1 MTYFNKIKIAL
12 FVFILLTIYSSNTFA
27 QWNIPSELEKAPV
40 EASYK
45 LVKKGKVVYKNNCAS
60 CHGTPGQGDN
70 LAAINATDLG
80 SKAFQK
86 SHSDGLVFWKIGEG
100 NGGMPSFKE
109 SITDEDKWNLSFYI
123 KSLDENFIISGEKRK
138 AVEADMELAID
149 DKTKTLNAKI
159 TVSEEAKEDV
169 EVQFYI
175 KRTFG
180 NMLIANATTD
190 DNGIASYTI
199 SKEYPGDKEGNF
211 DILVKFKDADS
222 FGKKEISKTLKW
234 GTELHFD
241 NITDKRET
249 WGANDRVPLWILL
262 SYLIVVL
269 SVWSVILYV
278 AVQLIKLKN
287 VGKKKV

>member
-1 MTYFNKIKIAL
+1 MTYFNKIKIASL
-12 FVFILLTIYSSNTFA
+12 VFILLTIYSANTYA
-27 QWNIPSELEKAPV
+27 QWNVPSELKKAPA
-40 EASYK
+40 EASYE

-80 SKAFQK
+80 SKAFQ
-86 SHSDGLVFWKIGEG
+86 L
-100 NGGMPSFKE
+100 
-109 SITDEDKWNLSFYI
+109 T
-123 KSLDENFIISGEKRK
+123 
-138 AVEADMELAID
+138 ID

-159 TVSEEAKEDV
+159 TVNEEAKEDV

-180 NMLIANATTD
+180 NMLIATATSD
-190 DNGIASYTI
+190 NNGIASYIMT
-199 SKEYPGDKEGNF
+199 KEYPGDKEGNF
-211 DILVKFKDADS
+211 ELLVKFKDTDS
-222 FGKKEISKTLKW
+222 FGKKEINKTLKW
-234 GTELHFD
+234 GTELQFE

-278 AVQLIKLKN
+278 VVQLIRLKN
-287 VGKKKV
+287 VGK

>member
-1 MTYFNKIKIAL
+1 MTYFNKIKIASL
-12 FVFILLTIYSSNTFA
+12 VFILLTIYSANTYA
-27 QWNIPSELEKAPV
+27 QWNVPSELKKAPA
-40 EASYK
+40 EASYE

-86 SHSDGLVFWKIGEG
+86 NNSDELVFWKVGEG

-109 SITDEDKWNLSFYI
+109 SISDEDKWNLSFYI
-123 KSLDENFIISGEKRK
+123 KSFDDKFIISGEKIK
-138 AVEADMELAID
+138 AVEANLELTID

-159 TVSEEAKEDV
+159 TVNEEAKEDV

-180 NMLIANATTD
+180 NMLIATATSD
-190 DNGIASYTI
+190 NNGIASYIMT
-199 SKEYPGDKEGNF
+199 KEYPGDKEGNF
-211 DILVKFKDADS
+211 ELLVKFKDTDS
-222 FGKKEISKTLKW
+222 FGKKEINKTLKW
-234 GTELHFD
+234 GTELQFE

-278 AVQLIKLKN
+278 VVQLIRLKN
-287 VGKKKV
+287 VGK